1 MYIMQ
6 LITIIATLCL
16 SSAVTAFNATEHHWA
31 SFQQFISRFD
41 KSYSSFVEFEKRF
54 EIFRNNLDYI
64 RDHNSQS
71 HSYTLGVTPF
81 ADLTEHEFASFNGIR
96 KGRPVSSE
104 CASFKSSGNTVPAS
118 YDWRSHGAV
127 TPVKDQGQCG
137 SCWSFSATGAME
149 GAWAISKGT
158 LVSLSEQQQ
167 PAVRRMVPHQVA
179 YGNRTNA
186 HRNQPRKRINA
197 PRPERREATYARE
210 TVNVSVNGDSDK
222 EEGEEE
228 E

>member
-1 MYIMQ
+1 MFSY
-6 LITIIATLCL
+6 
-16 SSAVTAFNATEHHWA
+16 TAFIPRVFSNIKESRIINTFDALQIGSVEHVDLVAKTNAKGESYNMAFVHFAMIYNTPAAENFRRELEGPEKKTKVAYDEPWFWNVLPFEQKEKKVLEHAVPPPPPHHVINNMV
-31 SFQQFISRFD
+31 QFWIM
-41 KSYSSFVEFEKRF
+41 
-54 EIFRNNLDYI
+54 
-64 RDHNSQS
+64 
-71 HSYTLGVTPF
+71 TPY
-81 ADLTEHEFASFNGIR
+81 G
-96 KGRPVSSE
+96 PVLQWGYPQE
-104 CASFKSSGNTVPAS
+104 MP
-118 YDWRSHGAV
+118 
-127 TPVKDQGQCG
+127 P
-137 SCWSFSATGAME
+137 
-149 GAWAISKGT
+149 
-158 LVSLSEQQQ
+158 QQ

>member
-1 MYIMQ
+1 MFSY
-6 LITIIATLCL
+6 
-16 SSAVTAFNATEHHWA
+16 TAFIPRVFSNIKESRIINTFDDLQIGSVEHVDLIPKTNAKGESYNMAFVHFAMIYNTPAAENFRRELEGPDKKTKVAYDEPWFWNVLPFEQKEKKVLEHAVPPPPPHHVINNMVQFWITTPYGPVLQWGYPQEMPP
-31 SFQQFISRFD
+31 QQ
-41 KSYSSFVEFEKRF
+41 
-54 EIFRNNLDYI
+54 
-64 RDHNSQS
+64 
-71 HSYTLGVTPF
+71 
-81 ADLTEHEFASFNGIR
+81 A
-96 KGRPVSSE
+96 
-104 CASFKSSGNTVPAS
+104 PA
-118 YDWRSHGAV
+118 
-127 TPVKDQGQCG
+127 
-137 SCWSFSATGAME
+137 
-149 GAWAISKGT
+149 
-158 LVSLSEQQQ
+158 